1 MLIEREI
8 LSAVKRRM
16 FLSSR
21 RWLFDLS
28 VVLLFLTAVV
38 GLCGCGGGEDPQT
51 IENTGNVSSA
61 SAQLEECPK
70 EGCLAPSFT
79 IPDLTGKP
87 VSLSDF
93 KGKVVLLN
101 IWATWC
107 GPCKREIPSLD
118 RLYHMRK
125 DKGLEIVAVSVDR
138 TPVSGV
144 ATFVANYQMS
154 FPVLHDNRGEVG
166 QKYWAKSIPSSFLLD
181 KNGVIKWKVIGSIE
195 WDEAQVISR
204 IDQIL
209 NQ

>member
-1 MLIEREI
+1 MV
-8 LSAVKRRM
+8 LS
-16 FLSSR
+16 FR

-28 VVLLFLTAVV
+28 IALLSLTFAL
-38 GLCGCGGGEDPQT
+38 GIAGCGGGEDPQPV
-51 IENTGNVSSA
+51 ENTSNASSA

-87 VSLSDF
+87 VSLSEF
-93 KGKVVLLN
+93 RGKVVLLN

-118 RLYHMRK
+118 RLYQIRK
-125 DKGLEIVAVSVDR
+125 DKGLEIVAISVDR

-144 ATFVANYQMS
+144 ASFVANHQMS

-166 QKYWAKSIPSSFLLD
+166 QKYWARSIPSSFLLD
-181 KNGVIKWKVIGSIE
+181 RNGVIKWKVVGSIE
-195 WDEAQVISR
+195 WDEPQVISR

>member
-1 MLIEREI
+1 
-8 LSAVKRRM
+8 LSV
-16 FLSSR
+16 R

-28 VVLLFLTAVV
+28 VILLGLIFVV
-38 GLCGCGGGEDPQT
+38 GFSGCGGGEDPQPVD
-51 IENTGNVSSA
+51 NTNDASSA
-61 SAQLEECPK
+61 SPQLEECPR

-93 KGKVVLLN
+93 RGKVVLLN

-118 RLYHMRK
+118 RLYQMRK

-138 TPVSGV
+138 TSVSGV

-166 QKYWAKSIPSSFLLD
+166 QKYWARAIPSSYLLD
-181 KNGVIKWKVIGSIE
+181 RNGVIKWTVTGSIE
-195 WDEAQVISR
+195 WDEPLVISR

>member
-1 MLIEREI
+1 MSFRG
-8 LSAVKRRM
+8 
-16 FLSSR
+16 
-21 RWLFDLS
+21 WLFDVS
-28 VVLLFLTAVV
+28 VVLFCLVFAAGFT
-38 GLCGCGGGEDPQT
+38 GCGGRDDDPQPVD
-51 IENTGNVSSA
+51 NTNNASSA

-79 IPDLTGKP
+79 IPDLTGKQ

-107 GPCKREIPSLD
+107 GPCKREIPSLN
-118 RLYHMRK
+118 RLYQMRK
-125 DKGLEIVAVSVDR
+125 NKGLEIVAVSVDR

-144 ATFVANYQMS
+144 AAFVANYQMS
-154 FPVLHDNRGEVG
+154 FPVLHDSRGEVG
-166 QKYWAKSIPSSFLLD
+166 QKYWARSIPSSYLLD
-181 KNGVIKWKVIGSIE
+181 RSGVIKWTVKGSIE
-195 WDEAQVISR
+195 WDEPLVISR